1 MFTSKDI
8 DHRKLILVQ
17 PFGPLDVALKVQTGN
32 LLMLKDD
39 SKVDKIPLFS
49 ILAIFIIGRLTVTT
63 QFLRECAD
71 CGVALFF
78 LSESFDTYAR
88 CGAFM
93 EGNCLLRQKQYLA
106 SDERNLQIAKTLITH
121 KLQTQQ
127 STLHH
132 FHKNTIVSTETESVS
147 DRESLLGVE
156 GNTTAEYFPI
166 MFKTMGWYKRVPRA
180 KCDEIN
186 LLMDMGYTMLFN
198 LCDALLSLFGFDT
211 YKGVYHQLFF
221 ARKSLVCDI
230 MEPWRVLIDASIL
243 LMYRQNIFD
252 RKDFK
257 VVNSSYVFAEGF
269 RGRSKYAR
277 VFLKALTSHKT
288 EMFTYVKQIYL
299 HVSRPDKYTLQS
311 PVINFEKII
320 ISSKS

>member
-8 DHRKLILVQ
+8 DHRKLILIQ

-32 LLMLKDD
+32 LLMTKDN
-39 SKVDKIPLFS
+39 SKVDKIPLSS

-63 QFLRECAD
+63 QLLHD
-71 CGVALFF
+71 CSDYGVSVFF
-78 LSESFDTYAR
+78 LSDSFSTYAR
-88 CGAFM
+88 CGASI
-93 EGNCLLRQKQYLA
+93 EGNYLLRQKQYL
-106 SDERNLQIAKTLITH
+106 SSPEEELRISKDLIAHKTLMQNSAL
-121 KLQTQQ
+121 KY
-127 STLHH
+127 
-132 FHKNTIVSTETESVS
+132 FKKTELPSVKIEEVS

-156 GNTTAEYFPI
+156 GNMSAKYFSSL
-166 MFKTMGWYKRVPRA
+166 FETMGWYRRLPQA
-180 KCDEIN
+180 KPDEIN

-198 LCDALLSLFGFDT
+198 LCDALLTLFGFDT

-243 LMYRQNIFD
+243 LMYRQNIFNK
-252 RKDFK
+252 KDFK
-257 VVNSSYVFAEGF
+257 VTNSSYTFAEGF

-288 EMFTYVKQIYL
+288 EMFNYIKQLYL
-299 HVSRPDKYTLQS
+299 HVSRPEKHTLS
-311 PVINFEKII
+311 KPVLNFERVV
-320 ISSKS
+320 ISSNS